1 MPATIE
7 DLRVVPLFAGM
18 TDRALEAVAA
28 LADEVEFADGA
39 SLTTEGEDGGAF
51 YMLVAG
57 TVRVSRAGTLVRVL
71 EAGAF
76 IGEISLID
84 GRPRT
89 ATVVAVGPVRAL
101 IVRRAGFLELMDRFS
116 AVRLGVLMALTD
128 RIRSD
133 ELAPID

>member
-7 DLRVVPLFAGM
+7 DLRVVPLFRGM

-28 LADEVEFADGA
+28 LADEVEFPGGTAV
-39 SLTTEGEDGGAF
+39 TTEGEDGDAF
-51 YMLVAG
+51 YMLLAG
-57 TVRVSRAGTLVRVL
+57 VVRVSRAGTLVGEL
-71 EAGAF
+71 ASGAF

-89 ATVVAVGPVRAL
+89 ATVVAVGPVRTL
-101 IVRRAGFLELMDRFS
+101 VVRRDAFLELMDRFP
-116 AVRLGVLMALTD
+116 AVRLGVMMALAD

-133 ELAPID
+133 ERAPID